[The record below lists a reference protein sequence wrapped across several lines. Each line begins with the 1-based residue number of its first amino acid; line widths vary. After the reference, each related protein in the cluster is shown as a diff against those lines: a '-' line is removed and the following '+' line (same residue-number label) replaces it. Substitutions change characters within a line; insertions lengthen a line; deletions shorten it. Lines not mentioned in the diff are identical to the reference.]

1 LNTKK
6 IGVVV
11 LSRIISSLL
20 IFLWS
25 LLLIIPGIIKSL
37 AYSQIIYII
46 YDTPNISTMDAMI
59 ESERLMDG
67 HKGDLFML
75 GFSFIGWDLL
85 ALVTAGIAS
94 FYVEPYKQMTY
105 LEFYNDI
112 KKTNYIEDK
121 KSKDMIED

>member
-1 LNTKK
+1 
-6 IGVVV
+6 VVV